1 MRCGVTTPSGRR
13 THCTSTSRG
22 LRSVLDPNRARGES
36 SVIETVGTGYQLTVD
51 LDRFDVAR
59 FERESDRG
67 RALLGTDPAGAAD
80 ALHSALSLW
89 NGPAY
94 DDFAYDDFVQAE
106 RTRLDEARLA
116 AVEDRIEADL
126 ALGRSGELVS
136 ELESLRNEH
145 PFRERLVGHHVLALY
160 RSGRPADALRVIEKF
175 RRRGREEL
183 GIEPTPALLRLEERV
198 LLHDESI
205 QPRGADVA
213 AMPTLVEAANPYKGL
228 RPFAP
233 ADTGT
238 FFGRDALVAELLR
251 AVGSGRN
258 LVALVG
264 ASGSGKSSV
273 VRAGLIPAL
282 AKGAIDDS
290 DGWLVASMMPGA
302 HPFAELEGALLKTV
316 IDAPDSLDE
325 QLRDGDDGLIRSAL
339 RLLPDEDAR
348 LLLVIDQFEE
358 LFSMV
363 DDDAVRDR
371 FLSNLVAAIDDPHDR
386 ITVLV
391 TLRADFYAAPLQHP
405 EFGARLGSGVVNV
418 TQLTAEELEAAAL
431 MPAEQVGVAFEPALL
446 GQLIADV
453 GNQPGA
459 LPLFQYALTEL
470 FDRRDGDVLLTSTYR
485 SMGGVD
491 GALRRRADDLYDQLD
506 AQQQEA
512 ARQLFLRLLTVTEH
526 EQRSRRRVA
535 AREVVSLDVDSV
547 AMHDVI
553 RLFGDHRLLS
563 FDSDPLT
570 GAPTVEV
577 AHEALLTTWPALVEW
592 IDEGRD
598 DLRRH
603 GSLAVALRE
612 WELADRNPDYLL
624 TSARLAEYMSW
635 SASTGM
641 SLNVAEREFLEASS
655 SRAVEEEAAAD
666 RRAQSE
672 TRARRRLWGAVGALT
687 GALGVAAVVL
697 VAVTSDDA
705 GPSAASVDPAASVV
719 SDDPAPSVV
728 PGAPAVTV
736 APDDPPTV
744 VVPVV
749 PESSVMYF
757 GNRLDEQWYDNVRS
771 GLEKADRDLDM
782 ELVDV
787 SWHVNP
793 VAEFREL
800 AASGPEFVVISE
812 ANTISFDPSVTSDF
826 PDVQF
831 GVVDGPVEGSNVT
844 SGDFANEEGAFLAGV
859 AAAMKTETGTVG
871 FVGAQPDPETEAFRA
886 GFEAGVHS
894 IDEEITVLA
903 IYVLQFADDINGSGR
918 PDLGE
923 ARARALYR
931 RDADVVFAVAGTSGL
946 GVFTAAAAES
956 DVLDRQLWAIGADND
971 QWFEVAADEQRHV
984 LTSIIKRGDLASYR
998 LVEHML
1004 DGGPTGV
1011 AFRLGVGDDGFS
1023 YSQQGEGLTDEITS
1037 RIDQTIVDIT
1047 EGRIDVPTVPTGDTL
1062 TLDLAGNDIDAP
1074 RGVDGFDLGV
1084 PIDPGT
1090 YDVGCARGAAH
1101 ADDSTDVDGGGQ
1113 HPRFDRVGPSG
1124 RTATGEPQ
1132 RRVHAP
1138 SVSLRSC
1145 PAGSG
1150 RRRPGVVA
1158 PRRHRGLGG
1167 RVGRRHHHDRTGA
1180 HRDRRSRRVVLR
1192 GRSHRPRCLRAAVP
1206 MRRIHHQ
1213 RVSRSELRQ
1222 RLELRA
1228 RTPSPR
1234 LVGRR
1239 RGSTAAGD
1247 LHTHAV

>member
-1 MRCGVTTPSGRR
+1 M
-13 THCTSTSRG
+13 
-22 LRSVLDPNRARGES
+22 
-36 SVIETVGTGYQLTVD
+36 
-51 LDRFDVAR
+51 
-59 FERESDRG
+59 
-67 RALLGTDPAGAAD
+67 
-80 ALHSALSLW
+80 
-89 NGPAY
+89 
-94 DDFAYDDFVQAE
+94 
-106 RTRLDEARLA
+106 
-116 AVEDRIEADL
+116 
-126 ALGRSGELVS
+126 RSGDELMICTTNS
-136 ELESLRNEH
+136 
-145 PFRERLVGHHVLALY
+145 
-160 RSGRPADALRVIEKF
+160 
-175 RRRGREEL
+175 
-183 GIEPTPALLRLEERV
+183 T
-198 LLHDESI
+198 
-205 QPRGADVA
+205 
-213 AMPTLVEAANPYKGL
+213 
-228 RPFAP
+228 
-233 ADTGT
+233 
-238 FFGRDALVAELLR
+238 
-251 AVGSGRN
+251 
-258 LVALVG
+258 
-264 ASGSGKSSV
+264 
-273 VRAGLIPAL
+273 
-282 AKGAIDDS
+282 
-290 DGWLVASMMPGA
+290 
-302 HPFAELEGALLKTV
+302 
-316 IDAPDSLDE
+316 
-325 QLRDGDDGLIRSAL
+325 
-339 RLLPDEDAR
+339 
-348 LLLVIDQFEE
+348 
-358 LFSMV
+358 
-363 DDDAVRDR
+363 
-371 FLSNLVAAIDDPHDR
+371 LSNR
-386 ITVLV
+386 
-391 TLRADFYAAPLQHP
+391 
-405 EFGARLGSGVVNV
+405 
-418 TQLTAEELEAAAL
+418 
-431 MPAEQVGVAFEPALL
+431 
-446 GQLIADV
+446 
-453 GNQPGA
+453 
-459 LPLFQYALTEL
+459 
-470 FDRRDGDVLLTSTYR
+470 
-485 SMGGVD
+485 
-491 GALRRRADDLYDQLD
+491 
-506 AQQQEA
+506 
-512 ARQLFLRLLTVTEH
+512 
-526 EQRSRRRVA
+526 RRRVSCSSACSPSPNTSSGVGVGWA

-612 WELADRNPDYLL
+612 WESADRNPDYLL
-624 TSARLAEYMSW
+624 ASARLAEFMSW

-655 SRAVEEEAAAD
+655 SRAVEEQAAAD

-672 TRARRRLWGAVGALT
+672 TGRAAGCGVPSARSPAHSELRLSFWSR
-687 GALGVAAVVL
+687 VA
-697 VAVTSDDA
+697 SDDA

-787 SWHVNP
+787 SWRVNP

-894 IDEEITVLA
+894 VDEEITVLA

-984 LTSIIKRGDLASYR
+984 LTSIIKRGDLASFR

-1011 AFRLGVGDDGFS
+1011 AFRLGVGDDGFG

-1037 RIDQTIVDIT
+1037 RIDEATTDIT
-1047 EGRIDVPTVPTGDTL
+1047 EGRIDVPSVPTGDTL

-1090 YDVGCARGAAH
+1090 YTLDALGVPLTLTIPPTWMAVDNIPG
-1101 ADDSTDVDGGGQ
+1101 STVIV
-1113 HPRFDRVGPSG
+1113 PPG
-1124 RTATGEPQ
+1124 RAATGEPQ
-1132 RRVHAP
+1132 RCVHAP
-1138 SVSLRSC
+1138 SVSL
-1145 PAGSG
+1145 
-1150 RRRPGVVA
+1150 
-1158 PRRHRGLGG
+1158 
-1167 RVGRRHHHDRTGA
+1167 
-1180 HRDRRSRRVVLR
+1180 
-1192 GRSHRPRCLRAAVP
+1192 
-1206 MRRIHHQ
+1206 
-1213 RVSRSELRQ
+1213 
-1222 RLELRA
+1222 
-1228 RTPSPR
+1228 
-1234 LVGRR
+1234 
-1239 RGSTAAGD
+1239 
-1247 LHTHAV
+1247 